1 MSLRM
6 PTEHGAWGLLAV
18 PFFSAA
24 AVAGVR
30 SLEEA
35 VPPALAAI
43 AILSLFLLRGSLEG
57 AVSWRAVF
65 EPVHLAL
72 AVAGVGSGL
81 PLVLL
86 YERYLL
92 LALAASAA
100 VLYLLQRALVQ
111 QHEASKSLDAEERIR
126 RLEKRSL
133 EAELVGVAVLSHAA
147 PAAWIAVRGRLDR
160 IGWELWV
167 LNLLFFL
174 GGVLY
179 VKYRVRGLQA
189 HRAFTTLRERVEF
202 AWPVFLYHVA
212 LGAFLGAWV
221 FFESRPV
228 MLLVAFVPGIL
239 RACQLATHL
248 GQRFPI
254 RRLGWN
260 EVMHA
265 VLFAALLVL
274 AFRTAG

>member
-35 VPPALAAI
+35 VPLALAAI

-57 AVSWRAVF
+57 VASRRAVF

-72 AVAGVGSGL
+72 AAAGVASGL
-81 PLVLL
+81 AVVLL

-100 VLYLLQRALVQ
+100 VLYLVQRLLVQ
-111 QHEASKSLDAEERIR
+111 QHEESKSLDAEEKIR
-126 RLEKRSL
+126 RQEKRSL
-133 EAELVGVAVLSHAA
+133 EAELVGVVVLSHAA
-147 PAAWIAVRGRLDR
+147 PAAWIAVRGQLDR
-160 IGWELWV
+160 TGGEVWV
-167 LNLLFFL
+167 LNLFFFL

-189 HRAFTTLRERVEF
+189 HRSFTTLRERLVF
-202 AWPVFLYHVA
+202 AWPVFLYHLA
-212 LGAFLGAWV
+212 LAAFLAAWV
-221 FFESRPV
+221 LVESRSM
-228 MLLVAFVPGIL
+228 MLIVAFVPGIL
-239 RACQLATHL
+239 RACQLAVHL

-260 EVMHA
+260 EVIHA